1 MPYSRTSIVVLGL
14 AFAVACAAT
23 TVGSAAQSAEPN
35 ATGKSKLNAKKSD
48 NNKSPTGKLLGQ
60 DLKSKTNAL
69 PPLEPAVLDKVTFD
83 KNGKPIVSPPDTPT
97 TPKLDANGK
106 PIPPSFP
113 KTLDEAKAEAEAAK
127 LPPDV
132 WAPETITAA
141 KEQCAEI
148 LKRIHA
154 VAIYQEPVKQGECG
168 APAPIQLISI
178 GKNPEVSI
186 SPPATMT
193 CALADGLSRW
203 LENDLQPLA
212 RKHLGSEIIKIENMS
227 SYACRNAYGRTTTKL
242 SEHGL
247 ANALDIRGFVTSSA
261 KTAYVLEH
269 WGTPQREILAR
280 IAAEKAAAERA
291 AAERAAADKA
301 AQDNQ
306 LANKNGA
313 KPDAP
318 PIASGS
324 SLGAPAAGIARG
336 TVQEGVPK
344 VTVTLPG
351 ATPKSDKRTGKDKAG
366 GEDAAPNEPILATED
381 PLPDATSKRV
391 KIAASGKSVTL
402 TVPDA
407 LLGDSKGAKKK
418 SVEKFSASSIE
429 PDPSSRGPKPEFLR
443 AAHASACRIFGT
455 TLGPEA
461 NAAHRNHFH
470 VDMAPR
476 KFKKIC
482 D

>member
-1 MPYSRTSIVVLGL
+1 VTYPRASIITVSLGL
-14 AFAVACAAT
+14 SLVYALAT
-23 TVGSAAQSAEPN
+23 TASAAQKTDLPASKNSKVNPKKSGEVIAPDGKG
-35 ATGKSKLNAKKSD
+35 AAKDAKSK
-48 NNKSPTGKLLGQ
+48 
-60 DLKSKTNAL
+60 SKVL
-69 PPLEPAVLDKVTFD
+69 PAPEPAVLDKVTFD
-83 KNGKPIVSPPDTPT
+83 KNGKPIVSEPSAPPPA
-97 TPKLDANGK
+97 KLDAKGK
-106 PIPPSFP
+106 QIPPSFP
-113 KTLDEAKAEAEAAK
+113 KTLEEAKAEAEAAK
-127 LPPDV
+127 LPPDA

-148 LKRIHA
+148 LKRINA
-154 VAIYQEPVKQGECG
+154 VAIYQDPVKQGECG

-178 GKNPEVSI
+178 GKNPEVAI

-203 LENDLQPLA
+203 VENDLQPLA
-212 RKHLGSEIIKIENMS
+212 RKHLGAEIIKIENMS
-227 SYACRNAYGRTTTKL
+227 SYACRNAYGRTSTKL

-247 ANALDIRGFVTSSA
+247 ANALDIRGFVTSTA

-280 IAAEKAAAERA
+280 IAAEKAAADKA

-301 AQDNQ
+301 AQENQ
-306 LANKNGA
+306 LANKNGTT
-313 KPDAP
+313 PNAP
-318 PIASGS
+318 PAASGS

-351 ATPKSDKRTGKDKAG
+351 AKPKAEKRTSKDKADS
-366 GEDAAPNEPILATED
+366 ENSAHKEQVLATED
-381 PLPDATSKRV
+381 PLPNASSKRV

-407 LLGDSKGAKKK
+407 LIGDSKGAKKK
-418 SVEKFSASSIE
+418 SAEKFSASSIE

-443 AAHASACRIFGT
+443 AAQAAACRIFGT

>member
-1 MPYSRTSIVVLGL
+1 MLLSVALSAFYALTTSGV
-14 AFAVACAAT
+14 
-23 TVGSAAQSAEPN
+23 AAQNTEPSAPKES
-35 ATGKSKLNAKKSD
+35 TKNAKKPD
-48 NNKSPTGKLLGQ
+48 AAKSAKEKASPRDAIAT
-60 DLKSKTNAL
+60 SKAL
-69 PPLEPAVLDKVTFD
+69 RAPEPAVLDKVTFD
-83 KNGKPIVSPPDTPT
+83 KNGKPVVSEPDAPPSA
-97 TPKLDANGK
+97 KGDAKGK
-106 PIPPSFP
+106 KIPPSFP
-113 KTLDEAKAEAEAAK
+113 KTLEEAKAEAEAAK

-148 LKRIHA
+148 LKRINA

-212 RKHLGSEIIKIENMS
+212 RKHLGAEIIKIENMS
-227 SYACRNAYGRTTTKL
+227 SYACRNAYGRTSTKL

-247 ANALDIRGFVTSSA
+247 ANALDIRGFVTSTA
-261 KTAYVLEH
+261 QTAYVLEH

-280 IAAEKAAAERA
+280 IAAEKAAAEKA

-301 AQDNQ
+301 AQENQ
-306 LANKNGA
+306 LANKNGNT
-313 KPDAP
+313 PIAP
-318 PIASGS
+318 PAASGS

-351 ATPKSDKRTGKDKAG
+351 AKPKTEKRTSKEKADSENSAHKEPALLTEG
-366 GEDAAPNEPILATED
+366 PSPNAS
-381 PLPDATSKRV
+381 SKRV

-407 LLGDSKGAKKK
+407 LIGDSKGAKKK
-418 SVEKFSASSIE
+418 SAEKFSASSIE

-443 AAHASACRIFGT
+443 AAQAAACRIFGT

-470 VDMAPR
+470 VDM
-476 KFKKIC
+476 
-482 D
+482 

>member
-1 MPYSRTSIVVLGL
+1 MTHPRVSFILVSVSLSAFYALTTSGV
-14 AFAVACAAT
+14 
-23 TVGSAAQSAEPN
+23 AAQSTERSASQESTKNSKKPDAAKSAKEKASPRDAI
-35 ATGKSKLNAKKSD
+35 ATSK
-48 NNKSPTGKLLGQ
+48 
-60 DLKSKTNAL
+60 AL
-69 PPLEPAVLDKVTFD
+69 PAPEPAVLDKVTFD
-83 KNGKPIVSPPDTPT
+83 KNGKPIVSEPDAPPSA
-97 TPKLDANGK
+97 KGEAKGK
-106 PIPPSFP
+106 KIPPSFP
-113 KTLDEAKAEAEAAK
+113 KTLEEAKAEAEAAK

-193 CALADGLSRW
+193 CALADGISRW

-212 RKHLGSEIIKIENMS
+212 RKHLGAEIIKIENMS

-280 IAAEKAAAERA
+280 IAAEKAAAEKA

-301 AQDNQ
+301 AQANQ

-318 PIASGS
+318 PVASGS

-351 ATPKSDKRTGKDKAG
+351 GKSKSDTRKERDKISSD
-366 GEDAAPNEPILATED
+366 DAAPIEPALKPED
-381 PLPDATSKRV
+381 PLPNATSKRV

-402 TVPDA
+402 TVPEN
-407 LLGDSKGAKKK
+407 LIGDSKGAKKK
-418 SVEKFSASSIE
+418 SAEKFSASSIE

>member
-1 MPYSRTSIVVLGL
+1 MPYSRASIMIVILGL
-14 AFAVACAAT
+14 SFAYALT
-23 TVGSAAQSAEPN
+23 TAVFAAQKTEPPASAN
-35 ATGKSKLNAKKSD
+35 SKVNPKKSGEVKAPD
-48 NNKSPTGKLLGQ
+48 GKAAAK
-60 DLKSKTNAL
+60 DLKSKSKTL
-69 PPLEPAVLDKVTFD
+69 PAPEPAVLDKVTFD
-83 KNGKPIVSPPDTPT
+83 KNGKPVVSPPDAPT

-113 KTLDEAKAEAEAAK
+113 KTLDEAKAEAEAAQ

-148 LKRIHA
+148 LKRINA
-154 VAIYQEPVKQGECG
+154 VAIYQEPVKQRECG

-212 RKHLGSEIIKIENMS
+212 RKHLGAEIIKIENMS
-227 SYACRNAYGRTTTKL
+227 SYACRNAYGRTSTKL

-247 ANALDIRGFVTSSA
+247 ANALDIRGFVTSGA

-280 IAAEKAAAERA
+280 IAAEKAAAEKA
-291 AAERAAADKA
+291 EAERAAADKA
-301 AQDNQ
+301 AQENQ

-313 KPDAP
+313 KPGAP
-318 PIASGS
+318 PSASGS

-336 TVQEGVPK
+336 TVQDGVPK

-351 ATPKSDKRTGKDKAG
+351 AKPKADKRTNKNSVAADDG
-366 GEDAAPNEPILATED
+366 APNEPDLADENPT
-381 PLPDATSKRV
+381 PNATAKRV

-402 TVPDA
+402 TVPEA
-407 LLGDSKGAKKK
+407 LMGDSKGTKKK
-418 SVEKFSASSIE
+418 SALKDATTSIE

-443 AAHASACRIFGT
+443 AAHASACKIFGT